1 MIFNRLAEFV
11 CIVDIKNKGMIETRL
26 PEAQGLYNPEN
37 EHENCGIGFVADI
50 KGKPSHEIL
59 KRGLEVLRN
68 MDHRGAM
75 GADNSSGDGA
85 GILLQIPHQF
95 ITEVLKLRVG
105 QAGKYGT
112 GLIFLP
118 KDEMEADVCLD
129 ILTKQIED
137 EGLKLVSYRDVPVDT
152 SVPGEIAKTTEPTI
166 KQVFVRANLETD
178 ALERKLYIVRKLTE
192 KAVAES
198 QLKYKESFY
207 QPSFSAKIIVYKG
220 MLTPAQ
226 LRNYYL
232 DFRNEKFKSAISL
245 VHSRFSTN
253 TFPTWDLAQPFR
265 MVAHNGEINT
275 VKGNRLWMQA
285 REGLMKSEVFGED
298 LKKLL
303 PVIEPGK
310 SDSAS
315 FDNVLEFLHL
325 TGRSLPHTLCMMIPE
340 SFNQK
345 NPIPESLKAFYE
357 YHSTIMEPWDGPA
370 SMVFSDGRYIGGT
383 LDRNGL
389 RPSRY
394 IITKSGLVVM
404 GSEVGVQTFAPEEI
418 KEKGRLRP
426 GKLLLVDTQ
435 LGIIIPDEEVK
446 SQLSHRNPYDMWLKE
461 NRMSMKEIKVKK
473 RVSSSIDNFK
483 TVSKLFGY
491 SKEDMYELIKPMS
504 INGAEPTSS
513 MGNDAPPAVFS
524 DKPKRLFDY
533 FKQMFAQ
540 VTNPPID
547 PIREG
552 LVMSLE
558 NYIGSLQSNIL
569 YESPEHC
576 KMIKFSS
583 PVITNT
589 DLGKIK
595 DLKDEMFTHKT
606 IPMMFEVKKGKKGFE
621 AAIEQMLADAEK
633 AVNEKKNY
641 IILTDRKVSEEYAPI
656 PSLLAVAAVHHHL
669 IKKQKR
675 MQVGLIVE
683 TGEVREINHFALLLG
698 FGASIINPYVAFAAI
713 DHMVKEGKIDLEYKV
728 ARKNY
733 IKAVNK
739 GLLKILSKMG
749 ISTLRSYHGAQIF
762 EAIGVS
768 EELIDKYFTGT
779 TTKIGGVGIEEIYKE
794 TVMFHEEAYK
804 EDTTP
809 EPFRFESNG
818 VYSWRKYGEHH
829 AWNPESIGLLQ
840 WATRTNDFSK
850 FKEYTALVDKQNS
863 KPAFIR
869 SCFKLKRNPIPID
882 RVEPAEEIMKR
893 FVTGAMSYGS
903 ISREAHEALAVA
915 MNTVGG
921 RSNTGEG
928 GEDPDRFG
936 SLKNSKIKQIAS
948 GRFGVTNNYLTNA
961 DELQI
966 KIAQGAKPGEGG
978 QLPGYKVNKIIAKT
992 RKSTPGI
999 TLISPPPHH
1008 DIYSIEDLAQ
1018 LIYDLKITNPK
1029 AKVSVKL
1036 VSEDGVGTIAAGVA
1050 KAFSDIIIIAGADGG
1065 TGASPASSIKHA
1077 GLPVELGIAEAQQ
1090 TLVLNNLRGRVK
1102 LQVDGQLKTGRDVVT
1117 LACMGG
1123 EEFGFATSALIVLG
1137 CVMMRKCHLNTC
1149 PAGIAT
1155 QDKDLRKRFIGK
1167 SDYLVNFF
1175 RFLSEEIREYLAE
1188 MGFEKFDDI
1197 VGRTDLLEINESVQN
1212 WKMKNVDFSKL
1223 LYMPKQAK
1231 EYPIHNTQLNTNPNS
1246 EHLDKTLI
1254 KEAKR
1259 AIKGAEKVWLSH
1271 DIVNVDRTI
1280 GAMLSGEISRRYG
1293 ENGLPKDTINCTFHG
1308 TAGQSFGAFLVKG
1321 VSFRLEGDAN
1331 DYIGKG
1337 LSGGKI
1343 VVVPPTGSTFKPEN
1357 NIIIGNTSF
1366 YGATKG
1372 EAYIRGVAGERFCV
1386 RNSGAKAVIEGTGD
1400 HCCEYMTGGRVVV
1413 LGKTGRN
1420 FAAGMSGGIAYILDK
1435 AGDFDYYCNRGLVDL
1450 VPVEDKADIKEL
1462 QKLISNHLLYTQ
1474 STLASEILTNWEE
1487 YLSMFVKVIPFE
1499 YKKVLEE
1506 QKLKELQKKLQMTED
1521 DPSRHE

>member
-1 MIFNRLAEFV
+1 MQ
-11 CIVDIKNKGMIETRL
+11 MSL
-26 PEAQGLYNPEN
+26 PKVQGLYDPAN
-37 EHENCGIGFVADI
+37 EHDNCGIGFVAHI
-50 KGKPSHEIL
+50 KGKPSHEIVE
-59 KRGLEVLRN
+59 RGLEVLEN
-68 MDHRGAM
+68 MDHRGAT
-75 GADNSSGDGA
+75 GADNSTGDGA
-85 GILLQIPHQF
+85 GILLQIPHEF

-105 QAGKYGT
+105 EVGKYGT

-118 KDEMEADVCLD
+118 RDGKEADFCINV
-129 ILTKQIED
+129 LTRHIEA
-137 EGLKLVSYRDVPVDT
+137 EGLKLVGYRDVPVD
-152 SVPGEIAKTTEPTI
+152 SSAPGEIAKLREPAI
-166 KQVFVRANLETD
+166 KQVFVKANLETD
-178 ALERKLYIVRKLTE
+178 TLERKLYIVRKLVE
-192 KAVAES
+192 KEIRDS
-198 QLKYKESFY
+198 SLEQKDFFY
-207 QPSFSAKIIVYKG
+207 QPSLSAKTIIYKG
-220 MLTPAQ
+220 MLTPNQ
-226 LRNYYL
+226 LRNYFL
-232 DFRNEKFKSAISL
+232 DFKSEKFKSAISL

-253 TFPTWDLAQPFR
+253 TFPAWDLAQPFR
-265 MVAHNGEINT
+265 IVAHNGEINT

-285 REGLMKSEVFGED
+285 REALMKSEVFGED
-298 LKKLL
+298 LQKLL

-325 TGRSLPHTLCMMIPE
+325 TGRSLPHSLCMMIPE

-345 NPIPESLKAFYE
+345 NPIPDSLKAFYE

-394 IITKSGLVVM
+394 VITKGGLVVM
-404 GSEVGVQTFAPEEI
+404 GSEVGVQTFPVHEI

-435 LGIIIPDEEVK
+435 LGIIIPDQEVK
-446 SQLSHRNPYDMWLKE
+446 EQLSRRNPYGMWLKE
-461 NRMSMKEIKVKK
+461 NRMQMKDIKVKK
-473 RVSSSIDNFK
+473 RVPSSIEDFETK
-483 TVSKLFGY
+483 SKVFGY
-491 SKEDMYELIKPMS
+491 TKEDMYEIIQPMS
-504 INGAEPTSS
+504 KNAAEPTGS

-524 DKPKRLFDY
+524 DKPKRFFDY

-552 LVMSLE
+552 LVMALT
-558 NYIGSLQSNIL
+558 NYIGALNSNIL
-569 YESPEHC
+569 AESPEHC
-576 KMIKFSS
+576 KLIKFAG
-583 PVITNT
+583 PVLINT

-595 DLKDEMFTHKT
+595 DLKDEMFSHKT
-606 IPMMFEVKKGKKGFE
+606 IPMMFPVKEGTKGFE
-621 AAIEQMLADAEK
+621 EAMDKMLADAEK
-633 AVNEKKNY
+633 AVDDKKNY
-641 IILTDRKVSEEYAPI
+641 IILTDRKISEEYAPI

-669 IKKQKR
+669 IKAKKR
-675 MQVGLIVE
+675 MQVGIIVE
-683 TGEVREINHFALLLG
+683 TGEAREVTHFALLLG
-698 FGASIINPYVAFAAI
+698 YGASVINPYMAFAAI
-713 DHMVKEGKIDLEYKV
+713 DHMVKSGKIDLEYKE

-733 IKAVNK
+733 IKAIDK
-739 GLLKILSKMG
+739 GLLKVFSKMG

-768 EELIDKYFTGT
+768 KEIIDKYFTDT
-779 TTKIGGVGIEEIYKE
+779 ISKIGGVGMEEICRE
-794 TVMFHEEAYK
+794 ATIFHEDAYK
-804 EDTTP
+804 VDNTP
-809 EPFRFESNG
+809 EPFRFESGG
-818 VYSWRKYGEHH
+818 VYEWRKYGEHH

-840 WATRTNDFSK
+840 WATRTNDYSK
-850 FKEYTALVDKQNS
+850 FKEYSTLVDKQNR

-869 SCFKLKRNPIPID
+869 SCFKFKTNPIPIEE
-882 RVEPAEEIMKR
+882 VEPIEEIMKR

-903 ISREAHEALAVA
+903 ISKEAHEALAVT
-915 MNTVGG
+915 MNTIGG

-928 GEDPDRFG
+928 GEDPGRFG
-936 SLKNSKIKQIAS
+936 TNRNSKIKQVAS
-948 GRFGVTNNYLTNA
+948 GRFGVTNNFLTNA

-966 KIAQGAKPGEGG
+966 KVAQGAKPGEGG

-992 RKSTPGI
+992 RNSTPGI

-1018 LIYDLKITNPK
+1018 LIYDLKTTNPT

-1036 VSEDGVGTIAAGVA
+1036 VSEGGVGTVAAGVA
-1050 KAFSDIIIIAGADGG
+1050 KAYSDVIIIAGADGG

-1077 GLPVELGIAEAQQ
+1077 GLPVELGIAETQQ

-1102 LQVDGQLKTGRDVVT
+1102 LQVDGQLKTGRDVIS
-1117 LACMGG
+1117 LACLGG
-1123 EEFGFATSALIVLG
+1123 EEFGFSTSALIVLG
-1137 CVMMRKCHLNTC
+1137 CIMMRKCHMNTC

-1155 QDKDLRKRFIGK
+1155 QDKELRKRFIGK
-1167 SDYLVNFF
+1167 SEFTVNFF
-1175 RFLSEEIREYLAE
+1175 RFLAQEIREYLAE
-1188 MGFEKFDDI
+1188 MGFRKFDDI
-1197 VGRTDLLEINESVQN
+1197 VGRTDLLEVDKDVHN
-1212 WKMKNVDFSKL
+1212 WKMKNVDFSNL
-1223 LYMPKQAK
+1223 LYMPKVAK
-1231 EYPIHNTQLNTNPNS
+1231 EYPIHNTQPNTNPNS
-1246 EHLDKTLI
+1246 DHLDFSLI

-1271 DIVNVDRTI
+1271 DIVNVDRTV
-1280 GAMLSGEISRRYG
+1280 GAMLSGEISKRYG
-1293 ENGLPKDTINCTFHG
+1293 EAGLPKDTINCTFHG

-1321 VSFRLEGDAN
+1321 VSFRLEGDSN

-1343 VVVPPTGSTFKPEN
+1343 VVVPPLGSTFKPEE

-1420 FAAGMSGGIAYILDK
+1420 FAAGMSGGIAYVLDQI
-1435 AGDFDYYCNRGLVDL
+1435 GDFDYYCNQGLVDL
-1450 VPVEDKADIKEL
+1450 VPVEDKADIQEL
-1462 QKLISNHLLYTQ
+1462 QTLISNHLLYTQ
-1474 STLASEILTNWEE
+1474 STLASKILTNWEE
-1487 YLSMFVKVIPFE
+1487 YLPLFIKVIPFE
-1499 YKKVLEE
+1499 YKKVMEE
-1506 QKLKELQKKLQMTED
+1506 QKLKELQKKLQLTED